1 MAFLHER
8 ERQYVATF
16 LKERLERPVKIVA
29 FGRRPTRLEIPGV
42 RRNPLAE
49 QTLELMAELGR
60 LSDLIDVTI
69 AYVGEHE
76 DLFQRWNVPKDRLP
90 AIVLTPED
98 GRDRGVWFFGAPAGY
113 EFRTLMED
121 LVDVSRGTTSLSD
134 ETRAALRG
142 LSRPVHIQVF
152 VTPTCPY
159 CPQAVRLAHQFA
171 LESDQIRG
179 DMIEATEF
187 PELAR
192 RYGVYGV
199 PKTVINETEAIEGA
213 APEAHVLQAVLK
225 AAGGR
230 EADEAAE

>member
-1 MAFLHER
+1 MAFLQER
-8 ERQYVATF
+8 DRQYVETF
-16 LKERLERPVKIVA
+16 LKERMERPVKILA
-29 FGRRPTRLEIPGV
+29 FGQRPTKLEIPGV

-49 QTLELMAELGR
+49 QSLELMAEVGQ

-69 AYVGEHE
+69 AYAGEHD
-76 DLFQRWNVPKDRLP
+76 DLFEQWKVPKDRIP

-98 GRDRGVWFFGAPAGY
+98 GQDRGVWFFGAPSGY

-134 ETRAALRG
+134 ETRAALQE
-142 LSRPVHIQVF
+142 LTSPVHIQVF

-171 LESDQIRG
+171 LESDQVRG

-199 PKTVINETEAIEGA
+199 PKTVINETEEIEGA
-213 APEAHVLQAVLK
+213 APEAQVLQAVLK
-225 AAGGR
+225 AVNGQGK
-230 EADEAAE
+230 